1 MGSKLKIY
9 YGKDPEPHGG
19 GFYAP
24 TWPAKRKELLSVK
37 RNHPASYESVY
48 QCRPGR
54 RQGAIFV
61 EDDFQYFN
69 APKRLS
75 EGVSDPETAEFVNKF
90 HSIVIGWDTA
100 MEARSDSDHTV
111 GVVGALLPCTKY
123 HRGEEALIFGEVE
136 PHLDVYILD
145 ITRKKLQ
152 FGDLVAEFRAM
163 HRKWVPL
170 RHVVEKKG
178 SGVQLYQ
185 SLPQIGI
192 TVEGVSANESK
203 RARAIAGTEAGST
216 QGWFRQW
223 RVYAPNGAA
232 WVPEWKR
239 ELKDFT
245 GEEDS
250 EDDQVDATVHLVNY
264 AIQTGSNMA
273 MISSEWTPETVDQVI
288 DEQEAAPEWSLS
300 YMPQRADLLSWI
312 PLAPEMGIEPIPEM
326 CGGCSH
332 YKFGFCD
339 FWRRPVVALDSC
351 EHFTLPNAA

>member
-1 MGSKLKIY
+1 MASKIKIP
-9 YGKDPEPHGG
+9 YGVDPDPIGG

-54 RQGAIFV
+54 RTGAIFV
-61 EDDFQYFN
+61 EDDFQYFTG
-69 APKRLS
+69 PKRLS
-75 EGVSDPETAEFVNKF
+75 EGISDPETAEFVSKF
-90 HSIVIGWDTA
+90 HSLVIGWDTA

-111 GVVGALLPCTKY
+111 GVVGGFLPCAKY
-123 HRGEEALIFGEVE
+123 HRGEDPLIYGECE
-136 PHLDVYILD
+136 PHLDVYLLD
-145 ITRKKLQ
+145 LVRKKLQ

-178 SGVQLYQ
+178 SGIQLYQ

-192 TVEGVSANESK
+192 EVEGVAANESK
-203 RARAIAGTEAGST
+203 RTRAIAGTEAGST

-223 RVYAPNGAA
+223 RVYVPHGAA

-245 GEEDS
+245 GEDDS
-250 EDDQVDATVHLVNY
+250 EDDQVDGTVHLVNY
-264 AIQTGSNMA
+264 AIQIGTSMA
-273 MISSEWTPETVDQVI
+273 MISSDWAPDTVDQI
-288 DEQEAAPEWSLS
+288 LDDQANLPEPSLS
-300 YMPQRADLLSWI
+300 YLPPRAELLTWI
-312 PLAPEMGIEPIPEM
+312 QLAPEMSGDPMTEI
-326 CGGCSH
+326 CGGCLH
-332 YKFGFCD
+332 YQFGFCD
-339 FWRRPVVALDSC
+339 FWRRQVVALDTC
-351 EHFTLPNAA
+351 EHFELPSAA